1 MARVQSSPEVV
12 RQMKADIN
20 KTAKELNMLSG
31 RLRAV
36 RDNTR
41 GDWNDAQGEQFRELI
56 NRIGRLML
64 APEETLKSVQPKLE
78 KLAQSLD
85 SYGRVKF

>member
-1 MARVQSSPEVV
+1 MAKVQSSPEVV

-20 KTAKELNMLSG
+20 KTAKELNILSG
-31 RLRAV
+31 RIRAV

-41 GDWNDAQGEQFRELI
+41 GDWIDVQGEQFRELM
-56 NRIGRLML
+56 NRIGRLIL
-64 APEETLKSVQPKLE
+64 EPEETLKSVQPKLE

-85 SYGRVKF
+85 SYGRVRF

>member
-41 GDWNDAQGEQFRELI
+41 GDWNDEQGEQFRELI

>member
-1 MARVQSSPEVV
+1 MTKVQSSPEVV
-12 RQMKADIN
+12 RQMKFDLN
-20 KTAKELNMLSG
+20 KTAKELNNLGG

-41 GDWNDAQGEQFRELI
+41 GEWNDAQGEQFRELMT
-56 NRIGRLML
+56 RIGRLIS
-64 APEETLKSVQPKLE
+64 APEETLKTAQPKLE

-85 SYGRVKF
+85 SYSRVKF

>member
-1 MARVQSSPEVV
+1 MAKVQASPEVV
-12 RQMKADIN
+12 RQMKADLN
-20 KTAKELNMLSG
+20 KTAKELNNLGG
-31 RLRAV
+31 RIRAV

-41 GDWNDAQGEQFRELI
+41 GEWNDAQGEQFRELMT
-56 NRIGRLML
+56 RIGRLISS
-64 APEETLKSVQPKLE
+64 PEETLKTAQPKLE